1 MREKEL
7 RLALI
12 CYGGVSLA
20 VYMHGSLKE
29 VWRLLRASRA
39 HIDGS
44 EEVDGIE
51 HVYLDLLKVIEDKAA
66 LRLRVMCDI
75 VAGSSAGGI
84 NGIFFAE
91 AIVTGRSLDPLT
103 DMWLEV
109 ADVDRLLSQDA
120 RPVNRFS
127 KIWAE
132 PLAWALLRKKAV
144 AIEKTVS
151 AEARAEIADKLSR
164 FVRAR
169 WFAPPFGGH
178 EFTRLLFDACEA
190 MGAAPAGP
198 RLLPLSQP
206 LDLFVTVTDFYG
218 HREQLKINSPD
229 EVTETEHRLTI
240 GFNSRKGRDRSLG
253 PSAELIF
260 AARATASFPGAFPP
274 FTVRE
279 LDDVL
284 EERGLGWPGRDAFLE
299 RILPKQFA
307 AGRAED
313 TPLIDGS
320 VLANAPFAQAAG
332 ALRNRPARREVDRRF
347 VYIDPIPDV
356 PIVNFRRTAQTPEER
371 QSRVPGWF
379 TTILGASSSIPREQP
394 VRDSLEAIERRSE
407 RIERMRAITRNLR
420 AETERSVEAMFGRT
434 FLLSRPTPRRL
445 ASWRDR
451 AQQKAANAAGYS
463 YAAYGY
469 LKLSGIIDNIVGTL
483 KRTCPDKDPGF
494 FSDVRAALQ
503 RELDARGLG
512 HMADAKGMSA
522 NPDAIAF
529 FRDHD
534 LRFRVRRMRYLA
546 RHFSEEV
553 EMARLI
559 GRDEL
564 EAMESAIFEGLA
576 LYLERETADFLG
588 EDFGEVAK
596 EADKNPARLL
606 DEIATRRDLAKTDE
620 QVETLFIKG
629 LEQLPPEARRTMLL
643 AYLGFPL
650 LDIATLPLL
659 EGEGLGEFD
668 PIKVD
673 RIAPD
678 DALTLRE
685 GGTLAKLKGIEFNL
699 FGAFFSRAYRENDYL
714 WGRLDS
720 AERLIDIVLSSVP
733 VADRPDADEVVMFKK
748 RAFMAVLGEEEE
760 RLERV
765 RPLIEQLRNEIE
777 GIS

>member
-7 RLALI
+7 RLAMI

-39 HIDGS
+39 HTDAN
-44 EEVDGIE
+44 E
-51 HVYLDLLKVIEDKAA
+51 HAEGVERVYLDLLQAIEDKAGY
-66 LRLRVMCDI
+66 RLRVLSDI

-132 PLAWALLRKKAV
+132 PVAWALLRKKAS
-144 AIEKTVS
+144 AIEQTVS
-151 AEARAEIADKLSR
+151 AEARTEIADKLSR

-190 MGAAPAGP
+190 MAAHPTGP

-218 HREQLKINSPD
+218 HRERLKIHSPD

-240 GFNSRKGRDRSLG
+240 DFSTRKGNDMSLG
-253 PSAELIF
+253 AAAELVF

-279 LDDVL
+279 LDAVL
-284 EERGLGWPGRDAFLE
+284 KERKLRWQGRDEFLE
-299 RILPKQFA
+299 RILPKQYA

-320 VLANAPFAQAAG
+320 VLANAPFSQAAG

-356 PIVNFRRTAQTPEER
+356 PIVNFGRGTQTPEEK
-371 QSRVPGWF
+371 QSSGPGWF

-394 VRDSLEAIERRSE
+394 VRDSLESIGRRSE
-407 RIERMRAITRNLR
+407 RIERMRGITRSLR

-469 LKLSGIIDNIVGTL
+469 LKLSGILDDIVETL
-483 KRTCPDKDPGF
+483 RRTCPDKDASF
-494 FSDVRAALQ
+494 FPDVREALH
-503 RELDARGLG
+503 RELDIRGLG

-529 FRDHD
+529 FRAHD
-534 LRFRVRRMRYLA
+534 LRFRIRRMRYLA
-546 RHFSEEV
+546 RHFNEEV
-553 EMARLI
+553 ESARSA
-559 GRDEL
+559 GRDAL
-564 EAMESAIFEGLA
+564 EAMEEAIFNGLS
-576 LYLERETADFLG
+576 LYLERETGDFLG
-588 EDFGEVAK
+588 EDFNDIANQA
-596 EADKNPARLL
+596 ADNPALLL
-606 DEIATRRDLAKTDE
+606 DEIARKRDLKATDDA
-620 QVETLFIKG
+620 VETLFIMG
-629 LEQLPPEARRTMLL
+629 LEKLPPDAQRTMLL
-643 AYLGFPL
+643 AYLGFPM

-678 DALTLRE
+678 DALTLRS
-685 GGTLAKLKGIEFNL
+685 GGTRAKLKGIEFNL

-720 AERLIDIVLSSVP
+720 AERMIDIVLSSVP
-733 VADRPDADEVVMFKK
+733 VADRPDAGLVLSFKK
-748 RAFMAVLGEEEE
+748 RAFTAVLDEETK
-760 RLERV
+760 RLTRV
-765 RPLIEQLRNEIE
+765 QPLIEQLRKEIAA
-777 GIS
+777 ID

>member
-20 VYMHGSLKE
+20 IYMHGSLKE
-29 VWRLLRASRA
+29 VWRLLRASRS
-39 HIDGS
+39 HTDGVH
-44 EEVDGIE
+44 EAEGVE
-51 HVYLDLLKVIEDKAA
+51 RVYRDLLLAIEEKAG
-66 LRLRVMCDI
+66 LRLRILTDI
-75 VAGSSAGGI
+75 IAGASAGGI
-84 NGIFFAE
+84 NGIFLAE

-132 PLAWALLRKKAV
+132 PVAWGLLRKKAA

-151 AEARAEIADKLSR
+151 AEARAEISAKLSR

-178 EFTRLLFDACEA
+178 EFTHLLFDAHAA
-190 MGAAPAGP
+190 MSATSTGP
-198 RLLPLSQP
+198 RLLPASQP

-218 HREQLKINSPD
+218 HRENLKINSPD

-240 GFNSRKGRDRSLG
+240 SFDSRKGRDMSLG
-253 PSAELIF
+253 PAAELVF
-260 AARATASFPGAFPP
+260 AARATASFPGAFPA
-274 FTVRE
+274 FTTRE
-279 LDDVL
+279 IDTVL
-284 EERGLGWPGRDAFLE
+284 AQRKMEWKGREAFLE

-320 VLANAPFAQAAG
+320 VLANAPFAQAAS

-356 PIVNFRRTAQTPEER
+356 YLTGEVRDEAKEAAR
-371 QSRVPGWF
+371 SGVPGWF

-394 VRDSLEAIERRSE
+394 IRDSLEAIERRSE
-407 RIERMRAITRNLR
+407 RIERMRTIARSLR
-420 AETERSVEAMFGRT
+420 TDIERSVETMFGRT
-434 FLLSRPTPRRL
+434 FFLSRPTPRRL

-451 AQQKAANAAGYS
+451 ALERAANSAGYS

-469 LKLSGIIDNIVGTL
+469 LKLNGIVDDIVATL
-483 KRTCPDKDPGF
+483 RRTCPDADVSF
-494 FSDVRAALQ
+494 FSDVRRALH
-503 RELDARGLG
+503 RELDQRGLG
-512 HMADAKGMSA
+512 HMSDAKKMNA
-522 NPDAIAF
+522 NPEAIAF
-529 FRDHD
+529 FRSHD
-534 LRFRVRRMRYLA
+534 LRFRIRRARYLA

-553 EMARLI
+553 EMPALA
-559 GRDEL
+559 GRDAL
-564 EAMESAIFEGLA
+564 DAMEEAIFDGLA
-576 LYLERETADFLG
+576 LYLDRETSDFLG
-588 EDFGEVAK
+588 DDFAEVA
-596 EADKNPARLL
+596 EAAAQDPAALL
-606 DEIATRRDLAKTDE
+606 DELARRRDLPAVDE
-620 QVETLFIKG
+620 EAETLFIRG
-629 LEQLPPEARRTMLL
+629 LEKLPAEAQRSMLL

-678 DALTLRE
+678 DSSTLRQ
-685 GGTLAKLKGIEFNL
+685 GGTRAKLKGIEFNL

-720 AERLIDIVLSSVP
+720 AERMIDIVLSSIAVG
-733 VADRPDADEVVMFKK
+733 DRPSFDEIRGFKK
-748 RAFMAVLGEEEE
+748 RAFAAVLDEEEA
-760 RLERV
+760 RLTSV
-765 RPLIEQLRNEIE
+765 KPLIASLREELKRID
-777 GIS
+777 

>member
-7 RLALI
+7 RLAMI

-20 VYMHGSLKE
+20 IYMHGTLKE

-39 HIDGS
+39 HADG
-44 EEVDGIE
+44 EKEAPGTE
-51 HVYLDLLKVIEDKAA
+51 QVYLDLLHWIEDKAE
-66 LRLRVMCDI
+66 LRLRVVSDI

-109 ADVDRLLSQDA
+109 ADVDKLLSEDA

-132 PLAWALLRKKAV
+132 PVAWALLRKKAV

-151 AEARAEIADKLSR
+151 AEAREEISGKLSR

-190 MGAAPAGP
+190 MNAGPVGP
-198 RLLPLSQP
+198 RLLPARQP
-206 LDLFVTVTDFYG
+206 LDLFVTMTDFYG
-218 HREQLKINSPD
+218 HRERLKINSPD
-229 EVTETEHRLTI
+229 QVTETEHRLTI
-240 GFNSRKGRDRSLG
+240 SFDTRKDREHSLG

-284 EERGLGWPGRDAFLE
+284 AERGIEWDRREAFLE

-356 PIVNFRRTAQTPEER
+356 YLNGEVRNEEKEAQR
-371 QSRVPGWF
+371 IGVPGWF

-394 VRDSLEAIERRSE
+394 IRDSLEAIERRSE
-407 RIERMRAITRNLR
+407 RIERMREITRSLR
-420 AETERSVEAMFGRT
+420 ADTERTVQAMFERT
-434 FLLSRPTPRRL
+434 FFLSRPTPRRL

-451 AQQKAANAAGYS
+451 AQQQAADAAGYS

-469 LKLSGIIDNIVGTL
+469 LKLNGIIDDIVATL
-483 KRTCPDKDPGF
+483 RRACPDMELNF
-494 FSDVRAALQ
+494 FSEVRRTLS
-503 RELDARGLG
+503 RYLDGQGLG
-512 HMADAKGMSA
+512 QMADAKKLNA
-522 NPDAIAF
+522 NPAAIAF
-529 FRDHD
+529 FRAHD
-534 LRFRVRRMRYLA
+534 LRFRIRRIRYLA
-546 RHFSEEV
+546 RHFS
-553 EMARLI
+553 
-559 GRDEL
+559 DEL
-564 EAMESAIFEGLA
+564 EMRDLAGRDALDAMETAIFDALA
-576 LYLERETADFLG
+576 LYLERETGDFLG
-588 EDFGEVAK
+588 DDFAQVAQLAVEEPGK
-596 EADKNPARLL
+596 LL
-606 DEIATRRDLAKTDE
+606 DEMAKRRGLMAVDGEA
-620 QVETLFIKG
+620 ETLLIRGFEK
-629 LEQLPPEARRTMLL
+629 LPPEAQRSMLL

-659 EGEGLGEFD
+659 EGEGVGEFD

-678 DALTLRE
+678 DARTLRT
-685 GGTLAKLKGIEFNL
+685 GGTVAKLKGIEFNL

-720 AERLIDIVLSSVP
+720 AERMIDIMLSSLP
-733 VADRPDADEVVMFKK
+733 PGQQPPPEDIVAFKK
-748 RAFMAVLGEEEE
+748 RAFTAVLDEEEE
-760 RLERV
+760 RLKRV
-765 RPLIEQLRNEIE
+765 QPLIRTLREEVEAI
-777 GIS
+777 G

>member
-1 MREKEL
+1 MREKEI

-39 HIDGS
+39 HTDGS
-44 EEVDGIE
+44 EEAEGIE
-51 HVYLDLLKVIEDKAA
+51 QVYLDLLKAIEDKAS

-75 VAGSSAGGI
+75 IAGSSAGGI
-84 NGIFFAE
+84 NGIFLAE
-91 AIVTGRSLDPLT
+91 AIITGRSLDPLT
-103 DMWLEV
+103 DMWLDV
-109 ADVDRLLSQDA
+109 ADVDKLLSQDA
-120 RPVNRFS
+120 RPLNRFS

-144 AIEKTVS
+144 AIENTVS
-151 AEARAEIADKLSR
+151 VEARAEIADKLSR

-190 MGAAPAGP
+190 MGAGPVGP
-198 RLLPLSQP
+198 RLLPSSQP

-218 HREQLKINSPD
+218 HREHLKINSPD

-240 GFNSRKGRDRSLG
+240 AFDSRNGRDHSLG
-253 PSAELIF
+253 AAAELIF

-284 EERGLGWPGRDAFLE
+284 KERDIPWGGRDAFLE

-313 TPLIDGS
+313 TPLVDGS

-347 VYIDPIPDV
+347 VYVDPIPDV
-356 PIVNFRRTAQTPEER
+356 YLTGEVRDEAKEAQR
-371 QSRVPGWF
+371 SGVPGWF

-394 VRDSLEAIERRSE
+394 IRDSLEAIERRSE
-407 RIERMRAITRNLR
+407 RIERMRQITRSLR
-420 AETERSVEAMFGRT
+420 ADTERTVQAMFERT
-434 FLLSRPTPRRL
+434 FFLSRPTPRRL

-451 AQQKAANAAGYS
+451 AQEEAANAAGYS

-469 LKLSGIIDNIVGTL
+469 LKLNGIIDDIVATL
-483 KRTCPDKDPGF
+483 RRACPDKDASVF
-494 FSDVRAALQ
+494 AQARLALQ
-503 RELDARGLG
+503 RHLDAQGLG
-512 HMADAKGMSA
+512 HMADAKRLNA
-522 NPDAIAF
+522 NPVAIAF
-529 FRDHD
+529 FRAHD
-534 LRFRVRRMRYLA
+534 LRFRIRRMRYLV
-546 RHFSEEV
+546 RHFS
-553 EMARLI
+553 
-559 GRDEL
+559 DEL
-564 EAMESAIFEGLA
+564 EAPGLADRKALDAMEEAMFEALA
-576 LYLERETADFLG
+576 LYLDRETGDFLG
-588 EDFGEVAK
+588 D
-596 EADKNPARLL
+596 DIARVC
-606 DEIATRRDLAKTDE
+606 DLAGHEPGLFLDKIAQRRALIATDE
-620 QVETLFIKG
+620 QAETLFIRG
-629 LEQLPPEARRTMLL
+629 LEKLPADAQRSMLL

-678 DALTLRE
+678 DARTLRD
-685 GGTLAKLKGIEFNL
+685 GGTAAKLKGIEFNL

-720 AERLIDIVLSSVP
+720 AERMIDIVLSSVP
-733 VADRPDADEVVMFKK
+733 VADQPPMEAIVAFKK
-748 RAFMAVLGEEEE
+748 RAFTAVLDEEEE
-760 RLERV
+760 RLGRV
-765 RPLIEQLRNEIE
+765 QPLFAKLRKEIAAI
-777 GIS
+777 G